1 MASGTLE
8 PEGFGALAANGA
20 NMNDGGGSN
29 KTLILAAMIFAVS
42 MTFIDMTIVAIAVPS
57 LQDDLSLSS
66 TGVQWIVNGYLLSLS
81 ALFALGGRLAD
92 IVGHRRMVVLGVI
105 VFATASALCG
115 ATPTGSLD
123 EAWIVTFRVIQGAGA
138 AIMFPAALAIV
149 LGAFPVSERGRAM
162 AIFFGIAGGLTAIG
176 PLAGGYLVEVSWRAI
191 FWVNIPVAIIALILT
206 AISKP
211 ENAKYPAPVDYR
223 GALLVSSGM
232 GLAVLGL
239 QQSSVWGWGSATTWL
254 CIAAGIALLV
264 GFVLYELR
272 AENPLIQLR
281 TFRDR
286 AFAVDNAI
294 LFLLMIPFIPMFF
307 FASMYAQISLGES
320 ASETGQ
326 YLMIFFAGYVVASQY
341 GGKMLDRVGARPAV
355 VLGSAVAAVGFYLW
369 AGSMPDLSVSSQ
381 WYYIVIAGAGCGLI
395 LAPANTDALNRVSAD
410 RYGEATGITQTVRNF
425 GSSIGMAVLGTILIL
440 ENKANLEATA
450 ASEGVPKAVAD
461 EVAETISQG
470 TGTEGAPEHLSGAVG
485 KMVESIPHDFALAT
499 QTVFYAMAGVM
510 AVAFV
515 LALATMP
522 SGKVET
528 VPEAPETAN

>member
-1 MASGTLE
+1 MATKRRDME
-8 PEGFGALAANGA
+8 KT
-20 NMNDGGGSN
+20 GSAN

-57 LQDDLSLSS
+57 LQEDLSLSS

-92 IVGHRRMVVLGVI
+92 ILGHRRMVVLGVI

-149 LGAFPVSERGRAM
+149 LATFPVQERGRAM

-191 FWVNIPVAIIALILT
+191 FWVNIPVAIIALVLT

-211 ENAKYPAPVDYR
+211 DNARYPAPVDYR
-223 GALLVSSGM
+223 GALLVSGGM

-254 CIAAGIALLV
+254 CIAAGLALLV
-264 GFVLYELR
+264 AFVLYELR
-272 AENPLIQLR
+272 IENPLIQLR

-326 YLMIFFAGYVVASQY
+326 YLMIFFAGYVIASQY
-341 GGKMLDRVGARPAV
+341 GGKLLDRVGARPAV
-355 VLGSAVAAVGFYLW
+355 VLGSAVAAVGFFLW

-395 LAPANTDALNRVSAD
+395 LAPANTDALNRVPAD

-425 GSSIGMAVLGTILIL
+425 GSSVGMAILGTILIL

-450 ASEGVPKAVAD
+450 ANHGVPKGVAD
-461 EVAETISQG
+461 EIADSISQG
-470 TGTEGAPEHLSGAVG
+470 SGASDAPQQVSGAIG
-485 KMVESIPHDFALAT
+485 KVVDSIPHDFALAT

-515 LALATMP
+515 VALATMP
-522 SGKVET
+522 AGKVEQ
-528 VPEAPETAN
+528 VPESEPSQPAP